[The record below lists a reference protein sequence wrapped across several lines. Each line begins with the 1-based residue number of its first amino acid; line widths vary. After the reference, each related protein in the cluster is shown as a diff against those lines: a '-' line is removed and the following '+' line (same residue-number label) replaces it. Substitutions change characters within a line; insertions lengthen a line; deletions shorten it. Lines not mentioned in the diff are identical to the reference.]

1 MDPLKIDGSS
11 PDALKTQ
18 GNAALRRGELTLAAR
33 LYTLG
38 IDLALAGSAVPTT
51 AAEWFAADKAAGAA
65 DGVLHKLLSNRSLA
79 HCRDGDV
86 GAAIDDARACCAASP
101 GFAKGHVRLL
111 DALKSARA
119 PMEEVHTAAQRGVL
133 ACPRDETLRLKAEAI
148 AQAVAAVVAADSGG
162 RASSAA
168 ATPSTKQSRA
178 SAGKQ
183 SASTAATKRSVRFGD
198 DAVSSRM
205 AETRRIAGDATDP
218 RRAMAAADLGA
229 ALAVGAHGLAQD
241 EREAER
247 FLRIGEEGGD
257 AVARRHLA
265 LLLLD
270 QSRRIGRS
278 GASSEAA
285 ALLRKGADAGDDEAK
300 SILVALAAEAKQQAE
315 HARFQLEALA
325 TKGDPRAIEM
335 LAQLRREQAL

>member
-1 MDPLKIDGSS
+1 MRVVAGPACPPVSHWLAVAVIAGAGASRARAPYYAS
-11 PDALKTQ
+11 ALQ
-18 GNAALRRGELTLAAR
+18 LAAEDDSSDDSWH
-33 LYTLG
+33 G
-38 IDLALAGSAVPTT
+38 AT
-51 AAEWFAADKAAGAA
+51 AYHQREA
-65 DGVLHKLLSNRSLA
+65 
-79 HCRDGDV
+79 
-86 GAAIDDARACCAASP
+86 DDAARYI
-101 GFAKGHVRLL
+101 V
-111 DALKSARA
+111 SARA
-119 PMEEVHTAAQRGVL
+119 
-133 ACPRDETLRLKAEAI
+133 
-148 AQAVAAVVAADSGG
+148 
-162 RASSAA
+162 
-168 ATPSTKQSRA
+168 
-178 SAGKQ
+178 
-183 SASTAATKRSVRFGD
+183 
-198 DAVSSRM
+198 
-205 AETRRIAGDATDP
+205 RRIAGDATDP

-285 ALLRKGADAGDDEAK
+285 ALLRKGADAGDEEAK